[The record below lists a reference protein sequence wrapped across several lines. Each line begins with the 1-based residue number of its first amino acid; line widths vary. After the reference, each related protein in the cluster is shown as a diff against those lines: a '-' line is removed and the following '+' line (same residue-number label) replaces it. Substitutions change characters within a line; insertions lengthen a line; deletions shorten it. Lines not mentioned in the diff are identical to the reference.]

1 MEGERGGSRGLEI
14 WELGF
19 VVLVSCCDWGNLCR
33 GLVLV
38 S

>member
-1 MEGERGGSRGLEI
+1 VKGGEWRMRGGFGI
-14 WELGF
+14 CGA
-19 VVLVSCCDWGNLCR
+19 VSCCDWGNLCR